1 MELQQYLKV
10 FRDYWRSIL
19 ATLFV
24 VVMATAGY
32 TLLQAPTYTATATVF
47 VAVESGDSA
56 GELSQGASY
65 AERQVQSFVQVVETA
80 AILDQV
86 IDELKL

>member
-56 GELSQGASY
+56 ASFHRVLASQRDRCNLLS
-65 AERQVQSFVQVVETA
+65 
-80 AILDQV
+80 
-86 IDELKL
+86 K